1 MDGHETHSDCFAE
14 LGLDLPGQILLD
26 EELDGEAIDVLED
39 GLALCERSER
49 TTYGVAHHSLRL
61 WAVVRVWVTF
71 VYVSVTTTTLA
82 LCQDS

>member
-1 MDGHETHSDCFAE
+1 
-14 LGLDLPGQILLD
+14 
-26 EELDGEAIDVLED
+26 LED